1 MHFFLTHY
9 RNLFAFLR
17 NLSQVDLSR
26 AYCPKFVTYINVRIT
41 TISSHFLTIYTNIC
55 HRTEVQ
61 IIILRYLTGLK
72 LNWFKSYDTNEEF
85 LLQRETEI
93 LTFCAITFEPIMA
106 QTCSVGEK
114 WLELVGKRPFLS
126 SKFWAT
132 GSDFNDFFI
141 FFRLCNGLQLL
152 QLLETLLPF
161 WEEFHVCHP
170 VVNTISQ
177 FTQPTSVCTEKR
189 MISKFRPQLWWDYF
203 FYPIKVRKIKCTLKV
218 QIFCGGHKNLKKT
231 LVCFDVTKSK

>member
-1 MHFFLTHY
+1 MKDFCSCFKMGQIKKRQALYCITYPIITIKYNNVHFFLTHY

-26 AYCPKFVTYINVRIT
+26 ACCPKFFTYINVRIT

-126 SKFWAT
+126 SKF
-132 GSDFNDFFI
+132 
-141 FFRLCNGLQLL
+141 
-152 QLLETLLPF
+152 
-161 WEEFHVCHP
+161 
-170 VVNTISQ
+170 
-177 FTQPTSVCTEKR
+177 
-189 MISKFRPQLWWDYF
+189 
-203 FYPIKVRKIKCTLKV
+203 
-218 QIFCGGHKNLKKT
+218 
-231 LVCFDVTKSK
+231 

>member
-26 AYCPKFVTYINVRIT
+26 ACCPKFVTYINVRIT

-141 FFRLCNGLQLL
+141 LNFFQVMQRASVVTTAGDAITILRGISCLSPRGKYDITIYPTYFSLHGKTYDFKIPASTVMRLF
-152 QLLETLLPF
+152 LLP
-161 WEEFHVCHP
+161 
-170 VVNTISQ
+170 
-177 FTQPTSVCTEKR
+177 
-189 MISKFRPQLWWDYF
+189 
-203 FYPIKVRKIKCTLKV
+203 
-218 QIFCGGHKNLKKT
+218 HKGKKN
-231 LVCFDVTKSK
+231 